1 MEIAALLS
9 IEISIASRQKWRN
22 FCCASLFV
30 TLFDVLVAA
39 SLVLAL
45 FSPLRWKLIG
55 GCSYSRSTYI
65 EYRMKVFGHCLQCL
79 RDMVCTLVGSLC
91 LLSFTGEWVG
101 EHYVSIEEQSIL
113 PHTCNICS
121 VQLSI
126 PHISIILAIT
136 IIIRIVIITSGR
148 QVTMYYLYDSLH
160 RELDQTTEYSLRLDQ
175 YMYRLFSSG
184 VSSGLDLVVLV
195 AMMPSLLFAPST
207 WYTGGSHCLHEY
219 M

>member
-1 MEIAALLS
+1 MGLWRWMEIAALLS

-55 GCSYSRSTYI
+55 GCSYSRGKYI
-65 EYRMKVFGHCLQCL
+65 EYRIKVFGHCLKCL
-79 RDMVCTLVGSLC
+79 RDMVYMLVGSPVYYR
-91 LLSFTGEWVG
+91 SQVSEWVG
-101 EHYVSIEEQSIL
+101 EHYVWIEEQSIL
-113 PHTCNICS
+113 LHTCNICS

-136 IIIRIVIITSGR
+136 IIIRIIIT
-148 QVTMYYLYDSLH
+148 TSL
-160 RELDQTTEYSLRLDQ
+160 SL
-175 YMYRLFSSG
+175 
-184 VSSGLDLVVLV
+184 
-195 AMMPSLLFAPST
+195 
-207 WYTGGSHCLHEY
+207 
-219 M
+219 

>member
-1 MEIAALLS
+1 MLS
-9 IEISIASRQKWRN
+9 ATINSSHFHHFR
-22 FCCASLFV
+22 
-30 TLFDVLVAA
+30 
-39 SLVLAL
+39 
-45 FSPLRWKLIG
+45 
-55 GCSYSRSTYI
+55 
-65 EYRMKVFGHCLQCL
+65 H
-79 RDMVCTLVGSLC
+79 
-91 LLSFTGEWVG
+91 
-101 EHYVSIEEQSIL
+101 HYHHQN
-113 PHTCNICS
+113 HY
-121 VQLSI
+121 
-126 PHISIILAIT
+126 HY
-136 IIIRIVIITSGR
+136 IIITLGR